1 MLHSTSSKS
10 SSRFLKI
17 RKSGALQGLQS
28 ALLFIGTVAATL
40 SAASVSSQASMFTF
54 ATILSPANE
63 VPPAASSGTG
73 AATVTINDVTNMLTV
88 NVAFS
93 GLTTGTTASHIH
105 CCVPPGQNAIV
116 ATTLPFFPGF
126 PIGVTQGAYSMTF
139 DMLMSSSYNPA
150 FIAANGGTVAS
161 AEAALFAGMEAGDA
175 YLNIHTT
182 MFPGG
187 EIRGLLPAVPLPA
200 TLPLFAT
207 GLGALGLLG
216 WRRKKAA
223 ALNA

>member
-1 MLHSTSSKS
+1 MLCPTFSKS

-17 RKSGALQGLQS
+17 KMSGSLQSLRS
-28 ALLFIGTVAATL
+28 ALLVIGTVAATL
-40 SAASVSSQASMFTF
+40 SAASVSSQASIFTF
-54 ATILSPANE
+54 DTFLSPANE
-63 VPPAASSGTG
+63 VPPTASSGTG
-73 AATVTINDVTNMLTV
+73 VAAITIDTVTNMLTV

-150 FIAANGGTVAS
+150 FITAHGGTPAS

-175 YLNIHTT
+175 YINIHTT
-182 MFPGG
+182 MFPTG
-187 EIRGLLPAVPLPA
+187 EIRGLLPAVPIPPA
-200 TLPLFAT
+200 LPLFAS
-207 GLGALGLLG
+207 GLAGLVLLG
-216 WRRKKAA
+216 WRRKRKAMSA
-223 ALNA
+223 